1 MANISLVN
9 YSNSKKGSLILRNRT
24 RKTLAE
30 RIDVRTKM
38 AMLAV
43 LIATGA
49 IVKDYVLGS
58 VLFAVVVL
66 LSFAIGRGKTA
77 VSFSFAYLF
86 LMGIFWA
93 TTMLPPNATGALGS
107 FALACR
113 TCMPICLFAAVFA
126 TTTKIGD
133 LTAALYGMRLPKAVV
148 VPLVIAVR
156 FFPTLK
162 EESSAVTDAMRVR
175 GLALSPKNLVSKP
188 ALMFE
193 SAVVPV
199 MLRCAKIAD
208 ELAAAAV
215 ARGIDRPGRKT
226 SYNAPRFG
234 WADFLSFAFLVI
246 CCSLLVAAKVNQGI
260 GGLL

>member
-1 MANISLVN
+1 MLV
-9 YSNSKKGSLILRNRT
+9 
-24 RKTLAE
+24 
-30 RIDVRTKM
+30 
-38 AMLAV
+38 V

-66 LSFAIGRGKTA
+66 LSFAIGRGRMA
-77 VSFSFAYLF
+77 ASFSFAYLF
-86 LMGIFWA
+86 LMGIFWV
-93 TTMLPPNATGALGS
+93 TTMLPPNAAGALGSCSSGPPGS

-133 LTAALYGMRLPKAVV
+133 LTAALYGMRLPKTVV

-162 EESSAVTDAMRVR
+162 EESSAVADAMRVR
-175 GLALSPKNLVSKP
+175 GLALSLKNLVSKP

-234 WADFLSFAFLVI
+234 RVDFLSLAFLVI
-246 CCSLLVAAKVNQGI
+246 CCSLLVAVKVNQGI

>member
-1 MANISLVN
+1 
-9 YSNSKKGSLILRNRT
+9 
-24 RKTLAE
+24 
-30 RIDVRTKM
+30 
-38 AMLAV
+38 
-43 LIATGA
+43 
-49 IVKDYVLGS
+49 
-58 VLFAVVVL
+58 
-66 LSFAIGRGKTA
+66 
-77 VSFSFAYLF
+77 
-86 LMGIFWA
+86 
-93 TTMLPPNATGALGS
+93 
-107 FALACR
+107 
-113 TCMPICLFAAVFA
+113 MPICLFAAVFA

-133 LTAALYGMRLPKAVV
+133 LTAALYGMRLPKTVV

-162 EESSAVTDAMRVR
+162 EESSAVADAMRVR
-175 GLALSPKNLVSKP
+175 GLALSLKNLVSKP

-234 WADFLSFAFLVI
+234 RVDFLSLAFLVI
-246 CCSLLVAAKVNQGI
+246 CCSLLVAVKVNQGI

>member
-1 MANISLVN
+1 M
-9 YSNSKKGSLILRNRT
+9 RNRA
-24 RKTLAE
+24 RKILAE
-30 RIDVRTKM
+30 DIDVRTKIV
-38 AMLAV
+38 MLVV

-58 VLFAVVVL
+58 VLFTAVVL
-66 LSFAIGRGKTA
+66 LSFAIGRGRTA
-77 VSFSFAYLF
+77 ISFSFVYLF
-86 LMGIFWA
+86 LMGLFWV
-93 TTMLPPNATGALGS
+93 TTMLPANAAGALGS

-113 TCMPICLFAAVFA
+113 TCMPICLFAAIFA
-126 TTTKIGD
+126 TSTKIGD
-133 LTAALYGMRLPKAVV
+133 LSAALYGMRLPRAIV

-162 EESSAVTDAMRVR
+162 EESSAVADAMRVR
-175 GLALSPKNLVSKP
+175 GLAPSIKNLATKP
-188 ALMFE
+188 VLMLE

-234 WADFLSFAFLVI
+234 RADFLSLVFLVA
-246 CCSLLVAAKVNQGI
+246 CCSLLVAAKINQGI

>member
-1 MANISLVN
+1 MQ
-9 YSNSKKGSLILRNRT
+9 
-24 RKTLAE
+24 KTLAE
-30 RIDVRTKM
+30 GIDVRTKM

-58 VLFAVVVL
+58 ALFAVVVL

-77 VSFSFAYLF
+77 ISFSFAYLF
-86 LMGIFWA
+86 FMALFWV
-93 TTMLPPNATGALGS
+93 TTMLPPSALGS
-107 FALACR
+107 VALACR
-113 TCMPICLFAAVFA
+113 TCMPICLFAAIFA
-126 TTTKIGD
+126 TSTKIGD
-133 LTAALYGMRLPKAVV
+133 LTAALYGLRLPKAAV

-156 FFPTLK
+156 FFPTLR
-162 EESSAVTDAMRVR
+162 EECSAVADAMKVR
-175 GLALSPKNLVSKP
+175 GLAPSLRNLVSKP
-188 ALMFE
+188 VLMFE

-234 WADFLSFAFLVI
+234 WADFLSLAFLAV

>member
-1 MANISLVN
+1 M
-9 YSNSKKGSLILRNRT
+9 RRRT

-30 RIDVRTKM
+30 DIDVRTKV
-38 AMLAV
+38 AMLVV

-66 LSFAIGRGKTA
+66 LSFAIGRGRMA
-77 VSFSFAYLF
+77 ASFSFAYLF
-86 LMGIFWA
+86 LMGIFWV
-93 TTMLPPNATGALGS
+93 TTMLPPNAAGALGS
-107 FALACR
+107 FALA
-113 TCMPICLFAAVFA
+113 ICLFAAVFA

-133 LTAALYGMRLPKAVV
+133 LTAALYGMRLPKTVV

-162 EESSAVTDAMRVR
+162 EESSAVADAMRVR
-175 GLALSPKNLVSKP
+175 GLALSLKNLVSKP

-234 WADFLSFAFLVI
+234 RVDFLSLAFLVI
-246 CCSLLVAAKVNQGI
+246 CCSLLVAVKVNQGI

>member
-1 MANISLVN
+1 M
-9 YSNSKKGSLILRNRT
+9 RRRT
-24 RKTLAE
+24 QKTLAE
-30 RIDVRTKM
+30 AIDVRTKV
-38 AMLAV
+38 AMLVV

-66 LSFAIGRGKTA
+66 LSFAIGRGRMA
-77 VSFSFAYLF
+77 ASFSFAYLF
-86 LMGIFWA
+86 LMGIFWV
-93 TTMLPPNATGALGS
+93 TTMLPPNAAGALGA

-162 EESSAVTDAMRVR
+162 EESSAVADAMRVR
-175 GLALSPKNLVSKP
+175 GLALSLKNLVSKP

-193 SAVVPV
+193 S
-199 MLRCAKIAD
+199 
-208 ELAAAAV
+208 AV

-234 WADFLSFAFLVI
+234 WADFLPLSILVV
-246 CCSLLVAAKVNQGI
+246 CCLLLVVAKANQGI

>member
-1 MANISLVN
+1 MERTAN
-9 YSNSKKGSLILRNRT
+9 
-24 RKTLAE
+24 A
-30 RIDVRTKM
+30 
-38 AMLAV
+38 A
-43 LIATGA
+43 
-49 IVKDYVLGS
+49 
-58 VLFAVVVL
+58 
-66 LSFAIGRGKTA
+66 
-77 VSFSFAYLF
+77 
-86 LMGIFWA
+86 
-93 TTMLPPNATGALGS
+93 GALGS

-113 TCMPICLFAAVFA
+113 TCMPICLFAAIFA
-126 TTTKIGD
+126 TSTKIGD
-133 LTAALYGMRLPKAVV
+133 LTAALYGLRLPKAAV

-162 EESSAVTDAMRVR
+162 EESSAVADAMRVR
-175 GLALSPKNLVSKP
+175 GLALSLKNLVLKP
-188 ALMFE
+188 ALMLE

-226 SYNAPRFG
+226 SYNAPRFER
-234 WADFLSFAFLVI
+234 ADFLSFAFLVI

>member
-1 MANISLVN
+1 MLV
-9 YSNSKKGSLILRNRT
+9 
-24 RKTLAE
+24 
-30 RIDVRTKM
+30 
-38 AMLAV
+38 V

-66 LSFAIGRGKTA
+66 LSFAIGRGRMA
-77 VSFSFAYLF
+77 ASFSFAYLF
-86 LMGIFWA
+86 LMGIFWV
-93 TTMLPPNATGALGS
+93 TTMLPPNAPGALGA

-113 TCMPICLFAAVFA
+113 TCLFAAIFA
-126 TTTKIGD
+126 TSTKIGD
-133 LTAALYGMRLPKAVV
+133 LTAALYGLRLPKAAV

-156 FFPTLK
+156 FFPTLR
-162 EESSAVTDAMRVR
+162 EECSAVADAMKVR
-175 GLALSPKNLVSKP
+175 GLAPSLRNLVSKP
-188 ALMFE
+188 VLMFE

-234 WADFLSFAFLVI
+234 WVDFLPLSILAA
-246 CCSLLVAAKVNQGI
+246 CCLLLVVAKANQGI

>member
-1 MANISLVN
+1 MLV
-9 YSNSKKGSLILRNRT
+9 
-24 RKTLAE
+24 
-30 RIDVRTKM
+30 
-38 AMLAV
+38 V

-66 LSFAIGRGKTA
+66 LSFAIGRGRMA
-77 VSFSFAYLF
+77 ASFSFAYLF
-86 LMGIFWA
+86 LMGIFWV
-93 TTMLPPNATGALGS
+93 TTMLPPNAAGALGS

-162 EESSAVTDAMRVR
+162 EESSAVADAMRVR
-175 GLALSPKNLVSKP
+175 GLALSLKNLVSKP

-193 SAVVPV
+193 SRDAALRQDRRRARCCGGCARHRPAWKEDLLQRAPV
-199 MLRCAKIAD
+199 RMGRFPASLDPCRLL
-208 ELAAAAV
+208 LASC
-215 ARGIDRPGRKT
+215 G
-226 SYNAPRFG
+226 
-234 WADFLSFAFLVI
+234 
-246 CCSLLVAAKVNQGI
+246 C
-260 GGLL
+260 

>member
-1 MANISLVN
+1 MLV
-9 YSNSKKGSLILRNRT
+9 
-24 RKTLAE
+24 
-30 RIDVRTKM
+30 
-38 AMLAV
+38 V

-66 LSFAIGRGKTA
+66 LSFAIGRGRMA
-77 VSFSFAYLF
+77 ASFSFAYLF
-86 LMGIFWA
+86 LMGIFWV
-93 TTMLPPNATGALGS
+93 TTMLPPNAAGALGS

-162 EESSAVTDAMRVR
+162 EESSAVADAMR
-175 GLALSPKNLVSKP
+175 
-188 ALMFE
+188 
-193 SAVVPV
+193 
-199 MLRCAKIAD
+199 
-208 ELAAAAV
+208 AV

-234 WADFLSFAFLVI
+234 WVDFLPLSILAA
-246 CCSLLVAAKVNQGI
+246 CCLLLVVAKANQGI

>member
-1 MANISLVN
+1 M
-9 YSNSKKGSLILRNRT
+9 RRRT

-30 RIDVRTKM
+30 DIDVRTKV
-38 AMLAV
+38 AMLVV

-66 LSFAIGRGKTA
+66 LSFAIGRGRMA
-77 VSFSFAYLF
+77 ASFSFAYLF
-86 LMGIFWA
+86 LMGIFWV
-93 TTMLPPNATGALGS
+93 TTMLPPNAAGALGS

-126 TTTKIGD
+126 TTSKIGD
-133 LTAALYGMRLPKAVV
+133 LTAALYGMRLPKTVV

-162 EESSAVTDAMRVR
+162 EESSAVADAMRVR
-175 GLALSPKNLVSKP
+175 GLALSLKNLVSKP

-234 WADFLSFAFLVI
+234 RVDFLSLAFLVI
-246 CCSLLVAAKVNQGI
+246 CCSLLVAVKVNQGI

>member
-1 MANISLVN
+1 MRSRVQ
-9 YSNSKKGSLILRNRT
+9 
-24 RKTLAE
+24 KTLAE
-30 RIDVRTKM
+30 GIDVRTKM

-58 VLFAVVVL
+58 ALFFVVVL

-77 VSFSFAYLF
+77 ISFSFAYLL
-86 LMGIFWA
+86 LMGLFWV
-93 TTMLPPNATGALGS
+93 TTML
-107 FALACR
+107 R
-113 TCMPICLFAAVFA
+113 TCMPICLFAAIFA
-126 TTTKIGD
+126 TSTKIGD
-133 LTAALYGMRLPKAVV
+133 LTAALYGLRLPKAAV

-156 FFPTLK
+156 FFPTLR
-162 EESSAVTDAMRVR
+162 EECSAVADAMKVR
-175 GLALSPKNLVSKP
+175 GLAPSLRNLVSKP

-199 MLRCAKIAD
+199 LLRCAKIAD

-226 SYNAPRFG
+226 SYNAPRFER
-234 WADFLSFAFLVI
+234 ADFLSLAFLAV
-246 CCSLLVAAKVNQGI
+246 CCSLLVAAKASQGI

>member
-1 MANISLVN
+1 MRSRVQ
-9 YSNSKKGSLILRNRT
+9 
-24 RKTLAE
+24 KTLAE
-30 RIDVRTKM
+30 GIDVRTKM

-58 VLFAVVVL
+58 ALFAVVVL

-77 VSFSFAYLF
+77 ISFSFAYLF
-86 LMGIFWA
+86 FMALFWV
-93 TTMLPPNATGALGS
+93 TTMLPPSAAGALGS

-113 TCMPICLFAAVFA
+113 TCMPIFMFAAIFA
-126 TTTKIGD
+126 TSTKIGD
-133 LTAALYGMRLPKAVV
+133 LTAALYGLRLPKAAV

-156 FFPTLK
+156 FFPTLR
-162 EESSAVTDAMRVR
+162 EECSAVADAMKVR
-175 GLALSPKNLVSKP
+175 GLAPSLRNLVSKP
-188 ALMFE
+188 VLMFE

-234 WADFLSFAFLVI
+234 WADFLSLAFLAV

>member
-1 MANISLVN
+1 MESWSFRVFEIAFIARHNEFFIWRE
-9 YSNSKKGSLILRNRT
+9 GQILERT
-24 RKTLAE
+24 EAT
-30 RIDVRTKM
+30 
-38 AMLAV
+38 
-43 LIATGA
+43 IA
-49 IVKDYVLGS
+49 
-58 VLFAVVVL
+58 
-66 LSFAIGRGKTA
+66 
-77 VSFSFAYLF
+77 
-86 LMGIFWA
+86 
-93 TTMLPPNATGALGS
+93 
-107 FALACR
+107 ACR
-113 TCMPICLFAAVFA
+113 LILFAAVFA

-162 EESSAVTDAMRVR
+162 EESSAVADAMRVR
-175 GLALSPKNLVSKP
+175 GLALSLKNLVSKP

-234 WADFLSFAFLVI
+234 WVDFLPLSILAA
-246 CCSLLVAAKVNQGI
+246 CCLLLVVAKANQGI

>member
-1 MANISLVN
+1 MQ
-9 YSNSKKGSLILRNRT
+9 
-24 RKTLAE
+24 KTLAE
-30 RIDVRTKM
+30 GIDVRTKM

-58 VLFAVVVL
+58 ALFFVVVL

-77 VSFSFAYLF
+77 ISFSFAYLL
-86 LMGIFWA
+86 LMGLFWV
-93 TTMLPPNATGALGS
+93 TTMLPPSAAGALGS

-113 TCMPICLFAAVFA
+113 TCMPICLFAAIFA
-126 TTTKIGD
+126 TSTKIGD
-133 LTAALYGMRLPKAVV
+133 LTAALYGLRLPKAAV
-148 VPLVIAVR
+148 VPLVIVVR
-156 FFPTLK
+156 FFPTL
-162 EESSAVTDAMRVR
+162 R
-175 GLALSPKNLVSKP
+175 NLVSKP

-199 MLRCAKIAD
+199 LLRCAKIAD

-226 SYNAPRFG
+226 SYNAPRFER
-234 WADFLSFAFLVI
+234 ADFLSLAFLAV
-246 CCSLLVAAKVNQGI
+246 CCSLLVAAKASQGI

>member
-1 MANISLVN
+1 M
-9 YSNSKKGSLILRNRT
+9 RRRT

-30 RIDVRTKM
+30 DIDVRTKI
-38 AMLAV
+38 AMLVV

-66 LSFAIGRGKTA
+66 LSFAIGRGRMA
-77 VSFSFAYLF
+77 ASFSFAYLF
-86 LMGIFWA
+86 LMGIFWV
-93 TTMLPPNATGALGS
+93 TTMLPPNAAGALGS

-133 LTAALYGMRLPKAVV
+133 LTAALYGMRLPKTVV
-148 VPLVIAVR
+148 VPLR

-162 EESSAVTDAMRVR
+162 EESSAVADAMRVR
-175 GLALSPKNLVSKP
+175 GLALSLKNLVSKP

-193 SAVVPV
+193 SVVVPV

-234 WADFLSFAFLVI
+234 WVDFLPLSILAA
-246 CCSLLVAAKVNQGI
+246 CCLLLVVAKANQGI

>member
-1 MANISLVN
+1 MLV
-9 YSNSKKGSLILRNRT
+9 
-24 RKTLAE
+24 
-30 RIDVRTKM
+30 
-38 AMLAV
+38 V

-66 LSFAIGRGKTA
+66 LSFAIGRGRMA
-77 VSFSFAYLF
+77 ASFSFAYLF
-86 LMGIFWA
+86 LMGIFWV
-93 TTMLPPNATGALGS
+93 TTMLPPNAPPEPSARSPWPAAPACPSACSRRSSRPLPR
-107 FALACR
+107 LA
-113 TCMPICLFAAVFA
+113 TS
-126 TTTKIGD
+126 
-133 LTAALYGMRLPKAVV
+133 AALYGMRLPKAVV

-162 EESSAVTDAMRVR
+162 EESSAVADAMRVR
-175 GLALSPKNLVSKP
+175 GLALSLKNLVSKP

-208 ELAAAAV
+208 RLAAAAV

-234 WADFLSFAFLVI
+234 WVDFLPLSIA
-246 CCSLLVAAKVNQGI
+246 CRLLLASCGC
-260 GGLL
+260 

>member
-1 MANISLVN
+1 MLV
-9 YSNSKKGSLILRNRT
+9 
-24 RKTLAE
+24 
-30 RIDVRTKM
+30 
-38 AMLAV
+38 V

-66 LSFAIGRGKTA
+66 LSFAIGRGRMA
-77 VSFSFAYLF
+77 ASFSFAYLF
-86 LMGIFWA
+86 LMGIFWV
-93 TTMLPPNATGALGS
+93 T
-107 FALACR
+107 
-113 TCMPICLFAAVFA
+113 
-126 TTTKIGD
+126 
-133 LTAALYGMRLPKAVV
+133 
-148 VPLVIAVR
+148 
-156 FFPTLK
+156 TLK
-162 EESSAVTDAMRVR
+162 EESSAVADAMRVR
-175 GLALSPKNLVSKP
+175 GLALSLKNLVSKP

-193 SAVVPV
+193 SVVVPV

-234 WADFLSFAFLVI
+234 WVDFLPLSILAA
-246 CCSLLVAAKVNQGI
+246 CCLLLVVAKANQGI

>member
-1 MANISLVN
+1 MLV
-9 YSNSKKGSLILRNRT
+9 
-24 RKTLAE
+24 
-30 RIDVRTKM
+30 
-38 AMLAV
+38 V

-66 LSFAIGRGKTA
+66 LSFAIGRGRMA
-77 VSFSFAYLF
+77 ASFSFAYLF
-86 LMGIFWA
+86 LMGIFWI
-93 TTMLPPNATGALGS
+93 TTMLPPNATG
-107 FALACR
+107 ALACR

-162 EESSAVTDAMRVR
+162 EESSAVADAMRVR

-234 WADFLSFAFLVI
+234 WADFLPLSILAA
-246 CCSLLVAAKVNQGI
+246 CCLLLVVAKANQGI